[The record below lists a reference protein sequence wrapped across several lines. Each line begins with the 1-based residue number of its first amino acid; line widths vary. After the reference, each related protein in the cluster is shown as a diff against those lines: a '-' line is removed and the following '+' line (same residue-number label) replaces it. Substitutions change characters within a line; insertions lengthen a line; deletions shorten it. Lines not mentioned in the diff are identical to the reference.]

1 VPQRY
6 SPAFVEA
13 LVITRALGAA
23 LLASIVAL
31 GVQTWRLDMATDTL
45 AEERRVA
52 AEQLAFAEQQ
62 ARAQEQEFAANARK
76 AAQIYATQSTRVRAD
91 ADSARDEL
99 DRLRDTLGASVPNAA
114 EGAASAARADVAA
127 RLVVVVNEC
136 AAAIQ
141 TMAGAADRTAAQ
153 LEALQA
159 YVNGLTKD

>member
-6 SPAFVEA
+6 SPALVEA
-13 LVITRALGAA
+13 LVIARALGAA
-23 LLASIVAL
+23 LLASIVAF
-31 GVQTWRLDMATDTL
+31 GVQTWRLDSATDTL
-45 AEERRVA
+45 AKERQVA
-52 AEQLAFAEQQ
+52 AKQLAFAEQQ
-62 ARAQEQEFAANARK
+62 ARAQEHEFAANARK

-99 DRLRDTLGASVPNAA
+99 DRLRDTLGSSVAQAPDDS
-114 EGAASAARADVAA
+114 ASAARADVAA

-153 LEALQA
+153 LEALQQ
-159 YVNGLTKD
+159 YVTGITKD